1 MDKGYSKTTSH
12 LCGICKKPITET
24 NMYVYPCETC
34 FDWLHA
40 RCLFP
45 SATEKELKV
54 LFKFSHAFQV
64 KCRPCRIMFFET
76 VRTATKPQQ
85 KYVMT
90 RNNGEEK
97 DIAASESQEIDISE
111 NEEIDTT
118 KKSKAHKFP
127 FKFNKNKK

>member
-1 MDKGYSKTTSH
+1 MDKGCSETTSH

-24 NMYVYPCETC
+24 NMHVYPCETC

-64 KCRPCRIMFFET
+64 KCRPCRMLFFET

-85 KYVMT
+85 KHVVS
-90 RNNGEEK
+90 RKNAQKK
-97 DIAASESQEIDISE
+97 DNAASDRQEIAE
-111 NEEIDTT
+111 NEEVDTP
-118 KKSKAHKFP
+118 KKSKAHKFH
-127 FKFNKNKK
+127 FENNKRKK